1 MNKLV
6 ESLSCLIVP
15 NVKCLSS
22 QTTFEIQCP
31 INIIK
36 RPGHSYCQKSV
47 KLNMDYRTFSW
58 NDCGKMFVFQ
68 SDMTKIFGAE
78 PYRELQS
85 NWQIPVEKTDN

>member
-1 MNKLV
+1 
-6 ESLSCLIVP
+6 
-15 NVKCLSS
+15 
-22 QTTFEIQCP
+22 
-31 INIIK
+31 
-36 RPGHSYCQKSV
+36 
-47 KLNMDYRTFSW
+47 MDYRTFSW